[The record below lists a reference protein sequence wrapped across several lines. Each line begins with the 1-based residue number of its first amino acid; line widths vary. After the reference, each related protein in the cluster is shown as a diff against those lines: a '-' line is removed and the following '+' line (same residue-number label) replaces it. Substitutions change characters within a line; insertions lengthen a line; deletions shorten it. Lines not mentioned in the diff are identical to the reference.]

1 MLWHIVTVK
10 WLQQNRLRKCKRLKA
25 VLHNHTHPLQTT
37 KGVLPNCGR
46 TPYFHLTQYNFTQTK
61 RPEVRKNTDSR
72 SFFRTKPQATKKAS
86 PWGEVPS
93 LSRRRGVMTIKRKN
107 CSPLSVALTGAS
119 SPLGEPFSAYTASG
133 NQAFK
138 KAASLQR

>member
-1 MLWHIVTVK
+1 MLPARE
-10 WLQQNRLRKCKRLKA
+10 LASPKA
-25 VLHNHTHPLQTT
+25 MTEGCLAVIRPFTTPHTITIIS
-37 KGVLPNCGR
+37 KVGNV
-46 TPYFHLTQYNFTQTK
+46 
-61 RPEVRKNTDSR
+61 
-72 SFFRTKPQATKKAS
+72 TKPQATKKAS

-133 NQAFK
+133 NQAFQEGSQPPK
-138 KAASLQR
+138 ITLL

>member
-1 MLWHIVTVK
+1 MFLFDVFIANYIYIYIYILEK
-10 WLQQNRLRKCKRLKA
+10 IEKILKYRLDFCKIMLKA
-25 VLHNHTHPLQTT
+25 IVDSLRRMGCLRFPLPLRCNADCTSPT
-37 KGVLPNCGR
+37 LR
-46 TPYFHLTQYNFTQTK
+46 
-61 RPEVRKNTDSR
+61 
-72 SFFRTKPQATKKAS
+72 AS

-119 SPLGEPFSAYTASG
+119 SPQGGAFFSNKTASG

>member
-1 MLWHIVTVK
+1 MVVCDITLTPTPTNI
-10 WLQQNRLRKCKRLKA
+10 Q
-25 VLHNHTHPLQTT
+25 
-37 KGVLPNCGR
+37 GVLPNYGR
-46 TPYFHLTQYNFTQTK
+46 TPYFYLIQYNFTQTK
-61 RPEVRKNTDSR
+61 RPDVRKNTDFR

-119 SPLGEPFSAYTASG
+119 SPQGGAFLSIAKSFPSICLSSAIS
-133 NQAFK
+133 NIIVDN
-138 KAASLQR
+138 

>member
-46 TPYFHLTQYNFTQTK
+46 MPYFYLIQYIFTQTK
-61 RPEVRKNTDSR
+61 RPEVRKNTDFR
-72 SFFRTKPQATKKAS
+72 SFFYKTASGKKAS

-119 SPLGEPFSAYTASG
+119 SPLGEPFSA
-133 NQAFK
+133 
-138 KAASLQR
+138 